1 MQTLTIGATAQLWH
15 DLIRD
20 AEHRACTALDEAAE
34 SYLVFTLL
42 RHSRDA
48 WLTDRTMALEWLD
61 GMAHIGALRG
71 ERLRD
76 VGDRCLLIAG
86 LFAGQTTRRRVSSG
100 YYIDLGRSAYRELSD
115 AERSALAT
123 LYGQLAGTFTCLVA
137 VLRELRS
144 GRDLQS
150 LLEQSYRSPAAR
162 RRDATNHPESAASRW
177 SNTAGAADMGA
188 RILH

>member
-1 MQTLTIGATAQLWH
+1 MQTLATGATAQLWH

-20 AEHRACTALDEAAE
+20 AEQRAGTTLDEAAE

-48 WLTDRTMALEWLD
+48 WLTGRTMALEWLD
-61 GMAHIGALRG
+61 GLTHIGAVRG

-123 LYGQLAGTFTCLVA
+123 LYGQLAGAFTCLVA

-144 GRDLQS
+144 GCDLQP
-150 LLEQSYRSPAAR
+150 LLEQSDRSSPAR
-162 RRDATNHPESAASRW
+162 QRNTTSHPEPAASPW
-177 SNTAGAADMGA
+177 SNTTGEMNPGG